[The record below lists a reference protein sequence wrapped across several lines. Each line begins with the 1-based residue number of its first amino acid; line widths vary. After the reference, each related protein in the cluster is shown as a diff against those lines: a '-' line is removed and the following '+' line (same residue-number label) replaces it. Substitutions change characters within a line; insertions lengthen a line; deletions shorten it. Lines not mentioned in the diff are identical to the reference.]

1 LQVEHESIA
10 PEAPFGDTSSRQG
23 RCPRRSRAARARFFA
38 VNASA
43 ANADPH
49 RGVLIGG
56 AAGLEEAR
64 SRRALRL
71 PDSSQTPLSSMKKGF
86 PCLP

>member
-1 LQVEHESIA
+1 MQVEHRIHRS
-10 PEAPFGDTSSRQG
+10 EAPFGDTSSRQR
-23 RCPRRSRAARARFFA
+23 RCLQHRRAAGTRFLA

-71 PDSSQTPLSSMKKGF
+71 PDSVQTPLSSMKKGF